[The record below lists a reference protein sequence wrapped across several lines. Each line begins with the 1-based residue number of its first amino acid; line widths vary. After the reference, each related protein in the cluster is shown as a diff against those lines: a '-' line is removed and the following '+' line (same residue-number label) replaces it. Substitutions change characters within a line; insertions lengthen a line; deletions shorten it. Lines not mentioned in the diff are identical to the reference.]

1 MLIILTILLFAF
13 SCVIGCFTETFR
25 KCALPIFIGFTV
37 VMSILVGISICAYN
51 SKVVLMAAGITFI
64 LVLALSAYACKFIFN
79 PRDLEKW
86 LHNVHALFG
95 SYWLCIVHF
104 WSGFYVLERSTGST
118 HLFMLV
124 GLTILYIFSSRHTN
138 DPRKRNIFLWTGWCI
153 FSRNPNLHWH
163 YPAFLASP
171 EHNRPFW

>member
-1 MLIILTILLFAF
+1 MTIIIGIYAYNVPLFKVLFANIPMLIILTILLFAF

-79 PRDLEKW
+79 PRDLEK
-86 LHNVHALFG
+86 
-95 SYWLCIVHF
+95 
-104 WSGFYVLERSTGST
+104 
-118 HLFMLV
+118 
-124 GLTILYIFSSRHTN
+124 
-138 DPRKRNIFLWTGWCI
+138 
-153 FSRNPNLHWH
+153 
-163 YPAFLASP
+163 
-171 EHNRPFW
+171 